1 MIIGGLKVYS
11 EDEIEALVR
20 SLPTSRKRINARK
33 RIKEETNKI
42 INSEIQKKKELLR
55 SLRSESESA
64 KRGVYADI
72 TKLELMLIG

>member
-1 MIIGGLKVYS
+1 MNTLDLIAKH
-11 EDEIEALVR
+11 EIEALVR
-20 SLPTSRKRINARK
+20 RLPTSRKRINARK

-42 INSEIQKKKELLR
+42 INLEIQKKKELLR